1 MQIGSATYA
10 PNANLGNNLLQIKS
24 PSGFAY
30 LTIGNGDSANSTSYI
45 GGASGFTVIGSVTDA
60 GALSEHMRIT
70 NTGNVG
76 IGTTSP
82 GSELEVDG
90 EITTKN
96 LSYTYPTVNN
106 QYRGEVVTFG
116 SFNSTNGAIA
126 GGDVI
131 VYTTAGLQ
139 TGWFR
144 AQGNTTYSKGMLG
157 IAMGPNVSD
166 GVLVKGFARNIAFA
180 SGGLGSPLYLDPSNA
195 GDTTSTIPS
204 STNNVVRIVGYMLN
218 PTNDEIVFDPDKS
231 WVQVS

>member
-1 MQIGSATYA
+1 MYIA
-10 PNANLGNNLLQIKS
+10 NA
-24 PSGFAY
+24 
-30 LTIGNGDSANSTSYI
+30 LTIKNSS
-45 GGASGFTVIGSVTDA
+45 
-60 GALSEHMRIT
+60 
-70 NTGNVG
+70 GNVG

-82 GSELEVDG
+82 AEKLTVSGDSNITGKLAVGSSAAHGTYDFYNQNTAYFNGAVTVDDT
-90 EITTKN
+90 ITVNN

-106 QYRGEVVTFG
+106 QYRGEIVTFG

-180 SGGLGSPLYLDPSNA
+180 SGGLGSPLYLDPSSA

-204 STNNVVRIVGYMLN
+204 STNNIVRIVGYMLN
-218 PTNDEIVFDPDKS
+218 PTNDEIFFDPDKS